1 MGLKNSEDVHEI
13 ACLLDVLR
21 SREYLSQK
29 YRSKGDA
36 YYDMGNDRISME
48 HHNLAAEEERRAKT
62 IRAKL
67 EKALGAPGS
76 LPPPDA
82 ELMNGIRMTAEAL
95 PNPWSEEDGD
105 FDKACFVR
113 VIRDGRRL
121 YPGFGASMKNGKTI
135 RGSSRKRR
143 GSGPLIRH
151 GNHEVHVE

>member
-82 ELMNGIRMTAEAL
+82 ELMNGIRMTAEAF

-105 FDKACFVR
+105 FDKACFCAR
-113 VIRDGRRL
+113 YPRWTQIIPRLWRL
-121 YPGFGASMKNGKTI
+121 YEKWKDDPRFLREAPRFRPTNPAWK
-135 RGSSRKRR
+135 
-143 GSGPLIRH
+143 P
-151 GNHEVHVE
+151 